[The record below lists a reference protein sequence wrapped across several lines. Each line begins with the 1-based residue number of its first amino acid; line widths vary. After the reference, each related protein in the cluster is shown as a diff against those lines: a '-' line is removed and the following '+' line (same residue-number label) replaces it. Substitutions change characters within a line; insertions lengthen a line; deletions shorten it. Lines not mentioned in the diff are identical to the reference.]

1 MDEEITVME
10 GMFRL
15 YRAIRNHERIELSS
29 KYFSKK
35 LLLALYEDGAFSPSR
50 FNNYDGYNDY
60 EFLLDMFNKR
70 NNHHDSEDAVHQA
83 FVSIIKH
90 ISKINNIDSPKTRS
104 FIVLITE
111 RKAIDIMRTSHRD
124 RVVELNE
131 AITGID
137 IPLPGDHGIADAIS
151 RLPAE
156 YREILILK
164 FDNGFS
170 NKELAQMIGI
180 SESGIRK
187 LIGRARK
194 ALKAEL
200 DKEGVWF

>member
-1 MDEEITVME
+1 MIIYLSMIETPEDKDKFEQIYYK
-10 GMFRL
+10 
-15 YRAIRNHERIELSS
+15 YRDLMYYVANQKLS
-29 KYFSKK
+29 
-35 LLLALYEDGAFSPSR
+35 
-50 FNNYDGYNDY
+50 
-60 EFLLDMFNKR
+60 
-70 NNHHDSEDAVHQA
+70 NHHDSEDAVHQA

-90 ISKINNIDSPKTRS
+90 ISKIIDIDSPKTRS

-111 RKAIDIMRTSHRD
+111 RKAIDIMRTSRRD
-124 RVVELNE
+124 KVVGLNE
-131 AITGID
+131 AIAGID
-137 IPLPGDHGIADAIS
+137 FPLPGDYGIADAIAK
-151 RLPAE
+151 LPAQ
-156 YREILILK
+156 YREILMLK

-170 NKELAQMIGI
+170 NKELSQMLGI

>member
-1 MDEEITVME
+1 MLIYLSMIETPEDKDKFEQIYYK
-10 GMFRL
+10 
-15 YRAIRNHERIELSS
+15 YRDLMYYVANQ
-29 KYFSKK
+29 K
-35 LLLALYEDGAFSPSR
+35 L
-50 FNNYDGYNDY
+50 
-60 EFLLDMFNKR
+60 

-90 ISKINNIDSPKTRS
+90 ISKIKDIDSPKTRS

-124 RVVELNE
+124 KVVELNE

-151 RLPAE
+151 RLPVD
-156 YREILILK
+156 YREILMLK

-194 ALKAEL
+194 ALKTEL
-200 DKEGVWF
+200 NKEGVWF